1 MTRSITLH
9 SHSPWYSAALCD
21 VKWEKRRCKRT
32 YRASGLEIHREIYQE
47 LCRKY
52 TTLLN
57 QCKAQYYKSKIES
70 ADQDQ
75 LFRLIDGMFMVKPV
89 PPLPSHN
96 SEKDLIERFSEHF
109 INKITNLRE
118 NLAKC
123 PSPSQAE
130 INTKSCTSFFSE
142 SNEVTMETV
151 RTVIERSP
159 SKSCP
164 SDPICQP
171 RL

>member
-1 MTRSITLH
+1 
-9 SHSPWYSAALCD
+9 
-21 VKWEKRRCKRT
+21 
-32 YRASGLEIHREIYQE
+32 
-47 LCRKY
+47 
-52 TTLLN
+52 
-57 QCKAQYYKSKIES
+57 
-70 ADQDQ
+70 
-75 LFRLIDGMFMVKPV
+75 MFMVKPV

-96 SEKDLIERFSEHF
+96 SEKDLTERFSEHF

-130 INTKSCTSFFSE
+130 INTKSCTSFLSE
-142 SNEVTMETV
+142 FNEITMETV

-164 SDPICQP
+164 SHPMPTKTLKSCLNELLPVITTLVNSSLQEGVFPDALKEGLLHPKIKKTSMDK
-171 RL
+171 RT